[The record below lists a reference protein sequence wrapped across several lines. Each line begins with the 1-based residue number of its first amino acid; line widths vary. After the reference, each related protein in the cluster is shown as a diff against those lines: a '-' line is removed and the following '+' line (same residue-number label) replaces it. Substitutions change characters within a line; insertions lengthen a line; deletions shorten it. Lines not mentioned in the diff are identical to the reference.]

1 MHKPIIPPSIHFTL
15 LYCTV
20 NKHFVIYTRCGKRF
34 VFHTVH
40 SLGGKIPFQ
49 HPVRVFVEE
58 SRSGETSGSG
68 AQGS

>member
-1 MHKPIIPPSIHFTL
+1 MHKPIIPPSIHLTL

-20 NKHFVIYTRCGKRF
+20 NKHFVIYTCCGKRF
-34 VFHTVH
+34 VFHTVLWGEKYH
-40 SLGGKIPFQ
+40 FNTQ
-49 HPVRVFVEE
+49 YDFVEE